1 MQCELMERVLEI
13 LPEVENLISN
23 ERAQVQDGLAFV
35 RSDATETS
43 KAAATPHMETFSGS
57 DLSAL
62 ISIRYA
68 HQSEEEANSVRI
80 ARARTGNS
88 DHQTNESEPEQEG
101 N

>member
-1 MQCELMERVLEI
+1 MGI
-13 LPEVENLISN
+13 LLEVENITSN

-35 RSDATETS
+35 RSDAMEIS
-43 KAAATPHMETFSGS
+43 KAAETFSGS
-57 DLSAL
+57 DLSTL
-62 ISIRYA
+62 ISIHYA

-80 ARARTGNS
+80 AWAQTGNS